1 MIMVVGRFAPSPSGY
16 MHLGNAAVA
25 ALAWASAKSRGGEI
39 VLRVEDLD
47 PARSRREFTEGII
60 DDLRWLG
67 LMWDRRAED
76 QSARGAAY
84 DAALD
89 RLRAK
94 GLVYPCYCSRDELH
108 AASAPHASDGR
119 VIYAGTCRDLTPAQR
134 AMKTKP
140 PCLRA
145 RVPEREIAFV
155 DGLQGEQR
163 LSLSREWGD
172 FIVRR
177 ADGVAAYQLAV
188 VVDDAENGVT
198 EVVRGRDL
206 LSSTPAQ
213 LWLYEALG
221 LKPPHFI
228 HMPMLLAADGRRLS
242 KRDGDLNL
250 KNLRDRWPPEKVI
263 GLIAWLYGLNDRWE
277 DMSAGEL
284 AAVFSWESVK
294 HHGRGDI
301 VLNVPKGTVLFDTS
315 PEVKG

>member
-1 MIMVVGRFAPSPSGY
+1 

-47 PARSRREFTEGII
+47 PARSRREFTEGIL

-89 RLRAK
+89 RLREM

-134 AMKTKP
+134 AARTKP

-145 RVPEREIAFV
+145 RVPDREISFA
-155 DGLQGEQR
+155 DGLQGPQSM
-163 LSLSREWGD
+163 SLAREWGD

-188 VVDDAENGVT
+188 VVDDAANGVT

-213 LWLYEALG
+213 LWLYAALG
-221 LKPPHFI
+221 LTPPEFI
-228 HMPMLLAADGRRLS
+228 HVPMLLAADGRRLS

-250 KNLRDRWPPEKVI
+250 KCLRDRWPPKKVI

-277 DMSAGEL
+277 DMPAGEL
-284 AAVFSWESVK
+284 AAVFSWEKVK

-301 VLNVPKGTVLFDTS
+301 ILKEPRA
-315 PEVKG
+315 EEE